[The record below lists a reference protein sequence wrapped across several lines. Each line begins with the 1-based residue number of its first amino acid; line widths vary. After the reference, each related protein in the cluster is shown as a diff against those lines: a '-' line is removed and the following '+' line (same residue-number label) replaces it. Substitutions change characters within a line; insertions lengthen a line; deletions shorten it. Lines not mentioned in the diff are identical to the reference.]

1 MSKICFL
8 EFEYDEL
15 VLIPMNLRFGR
26 TSRGKCTGENERW
39 HSGEELE
46 LESMINIL
54 GGNRDKDKCKT
65 LGSCSRIQSV
75 SLGQSAMKSAS
86 LSQEETRLRK
96 RPWIWP
102 LEDILQ

>member
-39 HSGEELE
+39 PSGEELK
-46 LESMINIL
+46 LETMINIS
-54 GGNRDKDKCKT
+54 GGE
-65 LGSCSRIQSV
+65 Q
-75 SLGQSAMKSAS
+75 GQR
-86 LSQEETRLRK
+86 QV
-96 RPWIWP
+96 
-102 LEDILQ
+102 

>member
-39 HSGEELE
+39 PSGEELK
-46 LESMINIL
+46 LETMINIS
-54 GGNRDKDKCKT
+54 GG
-65 LGSCSRIQSV
+65 
-75 SLGQSAMKSAS
+75 
-86 LSQEETRLRK
+86 E
-96 RPWIWP
+96 
-102 LEDILQ
+102 